1 MSKSIDMKKFVANGT
16 GPAAQLANAFREA
29 HENVVFRSIEDL
41 NAAMQKFTQGLNSTG
56 RGDFLGLSPNDMNE
70 ILYGEFS
77 LENSIFSFVN
87 QSDVAAEKIP
97 ILREAFDY
105 LSHLAAVGEV
115 KLTATGSMPRAY
127 VVRFFE
133 DHNDDFFLGFKPN
146 RESDLLELRRIR
158 FLAELLKWTKISKG
172 RLSLTAKGRNALE
185 RSQAN
190 PIEVYRDLLIKM
202 VTKLE
207 WGFGDR
213 FGENPIVQQ
222 AWIFGLYLLKR
233 LATDWVTCGTLGAAF
248 EKAFPPANFPR
259 VAENEFSRGSFQFCF
274 EVRFLLRFCQPF
286 GLVRVKKGELLLNE
300 KPMVR
305 TTEFFKESF
314 QWKK

>member
-41 NAAMQKFTQGLNSTG
+41 NAALQRFTQGLNSTG
-56 RGDFLGLSPNDMNE
+56 RGEFLGLSSNDMQE

-77 LENSIFSFVN
+77 LENSIFSFEN
-87 QSDVAAEKIP
+87 QCDVTAEKIP
-97 ILREAFDY
+97 ILREAVHY
-105 LSHLAAVGEV
+105 LSYLAAAEEV

-127 VVRFFE
+127 VVRFFDE
-133 DHNDDFFLGFKPN
+133 HSDDFFLGFKPN

-158 FLAELLKWTKISKG
+158 FLAEMLKWTKISKR
-172 RLSLTAKGRNALE
+172 RLSLTAKGRSALE
-185 RSQAN
+185 QAQAN
-190 PIEVYRDLLIKM
+190 PIEVYRDLLTKM
-202 VTKLE
+202 VTELD

-233 LATDWVTCGTLGAAF
+233 LATDWVTCSTLGDAF
-248 EKAFPPANFPR
+248 EKAFPPANLLR
-259 VAENEFSRGSFQFCF
+259 DAENEFSRGSFQFCF

-305 TTEFFKESF
+305 TTEFFKKSF
-314 QWKK
+314 QGKK